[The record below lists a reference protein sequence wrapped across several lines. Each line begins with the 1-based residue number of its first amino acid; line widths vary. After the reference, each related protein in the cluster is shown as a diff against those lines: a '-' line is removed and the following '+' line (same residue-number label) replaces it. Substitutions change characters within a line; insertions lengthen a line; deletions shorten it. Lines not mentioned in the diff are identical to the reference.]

1 MTWNDIPVKVIGGT
15 KVQPGEDKK
24 IVADMNDKIL
34 IATSNNFPNPGA
46 LKDDDRLTFD
56 SIS

>member
-24 IVADMNDKIL
+24 IVADMNDKNL
-34 IATSNNFPNPGA
+34 NATSNNFRNPGA
-46 LKDDDRLTFD
+46 LNDDDRVTPD